1 MQGTSEEQI
10 ATEML
15 LNSVAEKEIGRDGTT
30 PALEFS
36 QFKTTLTGTSP
47 HRLEQP
53 RTHFECGAFNHSATL
68 RGRAGYV
75 SNAKGKQAPDF
86 VAAGGVSR
94 TFLLASCPRD

>member
-1 MQGTSEEQI
+1 MQGTSDEQI

-36 QFKTTLTGTSP
+36 QFKTILKGTSP

-53 RTHFECGAFNHSATL
+53 RTDFECGAFNHSATSPGSRPPATL
-68 RGRAGYV
+68 GW
-75 SNAKGKQAPDF
+75 QAIYRP
-86 VAAGGVSR
+86 AGGETRPCQQRMV
-94 TFLLASCPRD
+94 ASNLR